1 MMRKSKHKLE
11 KELKREERH
20 KEWIRKN
27 LRNTDIERKNQ
38 KKLLLLYTKRVSDLL
53 CMSKSVHVSPTKEH
67 DDDDNF
73 QQNFRRAA

>member
-1 MMRKSKHKLE
+1 MGQVL
-11 KELKREERH
+11 
-20 KEWIRKN
+20 
-27 LRNTDIERKNQ
+27 
-38 KKLLLLYTKRVSDLL
+38 RVSDLL

>member
-20 KEWIRKN
+20 REWIRKN

-38 KKLLLLYTKRVSDLL
+38 KQIFKLRTAIRCDY
-53 CMSKSVHVSPTKEH
+53 
-67 DDDDNF
+67 
-73 QQNFRRAA
+73 Q